1 MLQACGEMPPARRTV
16 RAMTIYALG
25 EHVPLI
31 HPDAFVHPDAVIIG
45 DVQIGAESTVW
56 PGAVLRGDGGGQIRV
71 GSRTS
76 IQDGAVIH
84 TTAEQPTIVGWRG
97 GRRRRPAGPRPA
109 TPSTRHRSA
118 HRR

>member
-1 MLQACGEMPPARRTV
+1 
-16 RAMTIYALG
+16 MTIYALG

-71 GSRTS
+71 GLAHL
-76 IQDGAVIH
+76 D
-84 TTAEQPTIVGWRG
+84 P
-97 GRRRRPAGPRPA
+97 GRRGHPHHG
-109 TPSTRHRSA
+109 
-118 HRR
+118 